1 MRVYQVKGTSNK
13 VELLE
18 MMGNGKVKVR
28 DLYTNEVIEI
38 PQSAFQMAFE
48 PASLSVEDYKK
59 IKEPEWTS
67 QSSRMEAESVLEKS
81 HMEIVE
87 LFGNCTIVA
96 VQLHNG
102 YVLVESYICND
113 SSEYN
118 RDQNVQQC
126 LEQIKKKIFD
136 LETYKLQSANL
147 QELE

>member
-1 MRVYQVKGTSNK
+1 MRVYQVRGTSNK

-18 MMGNGKVKVR
+18 MTGNGKVKVR
-28 DLYTNEVIEI
+28 DLFTNEVIETT
-38 PQSAFQMAFE
+38 QAAFQMAFE

-59 IKEPEWTS
+59 IKEQEWTS
-67 QSSRMEAESVLEKS
+67 QISRMEAESVLEKS
-81 HMEIVE
+81 NIEIVE

-96 VQLHNG
+96 VQLQNG

-113 SSEYN
+113 SREYN

-147 QELE
+147 